1 MTKQQNNKRA
11 MLESVVSLI
20 ETNAART
27 SSIQEL
33 VASAG
38 RLRSLVDS
46 MHDKTSEVIQ
56 ASAGKAAA
64 KMEARNQLRAALS
77 AVKAG
82 LYAYAAKQGDAE
94 LKAKAN
100 IPNRIVRD
108 GRDTDLIASADMIL
122 KLARQIGPV
131 LDPHGITEEKRNNF
145 KASLRGFEAQL
156 GDVKGTVAV
165 RVAARQA
172 LDELIAEADGILV
185 DELDRYFEVLQ
196 ESDREIVNAY
206 FQARFIGKPG
216 YRHQVAEQ
224 ASVPQLA
231 DVKKAA

>member
-33 VASAG
+33 VASSA
-38 RLRSLVDS
+38 RLKDLVSS
-46 MHDKTSEVIQ
+46 MHEKTAEVAQ
-56 ASAGKAAA
+56 ASVGKAAA
-64 KMEARNQLRAALS
+64 KMEARNELRAALKT
-77 AVKAG
+77 VTAG
-82 LYAYAAKQGDAE
+82 LFAYATKQGDTE
-94 LKAKAN
+94 LQTKADMSSRVV
-100 IPNRIVRD
+100 IRSRD
-108 GRDTDLIASADMIL
+108 ADLVATADMIL
-122 KLARQIGPV
+122 KLARQVGPL

-145 KASLRGFEAQL
+145 EASLRGFEAQL
-156 GDVKGTVAV
+156 GEVKGAVAV
-165 RVAARQA
+165 RVAARMS
-172 LDELIAEADGILV
+172 LEELYAEADGILI

-196 ESDREIVNAY
+196 ESDSEIANAY

-216 YRHQVAEQ
+216 YRHQAEQ
-224 ASVPQLA
+224 AAVPQLV